1 MVEFRYFHVSKL
13 FNMKILRFLLFC
25 FAFVPSVLAQ
35 KTIDTLNIESNYK
48 DLKLLDNNSDG
59 FLVKSEIEKGVTNYF
74 DGNLGVDLS
83 RFKTVLGLFGYRLE
97 DFESKKS
104 AVTNVPP
111 AQITPTPTSAPTKTV
126 APSKPFKVI
135 GTFGVSYWS
144 KNMFVNLGGPS
155 LKFNYKKMGIMLSFF
170 PSLRTSFETPV
181 ITLTPILGTGACIY
195 YKKIALTA
203 PCYYIANR
211 NIWVVSYGIAYLF

>member
-1 MVEFRYFHVSKL
+1 MKFLSIL
-13 FNMKILRFLLFC
+13 FFC
-25 FAFVPSVLAQ
+25 FTFVPTVLAQ

-59 FLVKSEIEKGVTNYF
+59 LIVKSEIEKGITNYF

-97 DFESKKS
+97 DFDSKKS
-104 AVTNVPP
+104 TVTSTPP
-111 AQITPTPTSAPTKTV
+111 AQLTPTPASMPTKTV
-126 APSKPFKVI
+126 APAKPFKVI
-135 GTFGVSYWS
+135 GTIGVSYW
-144 KNMFVNLGGPS
+144 NNNAFLNLGGPS

-181 ITLTPILGTGACIY
+181 ITLTPILGAGACIY
-195 YKKIALTA
+195 YKKMALTA
-203 PCYYIANR
+203 PCYYIANK